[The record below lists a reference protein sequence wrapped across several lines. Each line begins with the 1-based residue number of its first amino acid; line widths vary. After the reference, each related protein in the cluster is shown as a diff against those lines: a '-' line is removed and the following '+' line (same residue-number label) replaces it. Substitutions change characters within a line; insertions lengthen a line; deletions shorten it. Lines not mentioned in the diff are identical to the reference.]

1 MTYAILRRFFGAATP
16 SSSSA
21 AGARSKIREY
31 FKKNEQEE
39 NHKIGILQ
47 TLLKPK
53 QTKKHERQYPKET
66 YVADNNVALSVSKAR
81 SALILGQEYLGWVE
95 GRRKYSD
102 IN

>member
-1 MTYAILRRFFGAATP
+1 MESIDILRRLTDALEWAMP
-16 SSSSA
+16 YA
-21 AGARSKIREY
+21 EKE
-31 FKKNEQEE
+31 
-39 NHKIGILQ
+39 
-47 TLLKPK
+47 
-53 QTKKHERQYPKET
+53 HERQYPKET